1 MEKIPETQPAELQR
15 NEAAAA
21 YTAAYSGSGP
31 ISGELI
37 PAHFKLGA
45 VLVII
50 ALAVPVFLQP
60 NLVSVAKVLMF
71 YFMLSVGSI
80 CLAIFFFQGWI
91 LDKLRLA
98 EDIADMV
105 QDEATVQLTMVNHK
119 LADLNYRF
127 VEKHDVSTTEVL
139 PDFLKNLTPFAM
151 LFLNKEKSMMRWAML
166 GMKFAKSAMDLYKA
180 RENDS
185 GKHGREHRTRE
196 HT

>member
-1 MEKIPETQPAELQR
+1 MEKTPDTQAAEIQR
-15 NEAAAA
+15 SEAAAA
-21 YTAAYSGSGP
+21 YTAAYSGP
-31 ISGELI
+31 ISGDLI
-37 PAHFKLGA
+37 PAQYKVGA
-45 VLVII
+45 ALFVI

-71 YFMLSVGSI
+71 YFMLLVGSL

-105 QDEATVQLTMVNHK
+105 QDEATVQLAMVNHK

-127 VEKHDVSTTEVL
+127 VEKHDASTSEVL

-151 LFLNKEKSMMRWAML
+151 LFLNKEKSMVRWAML

-180 RENDS
+180 RENDN
-185 GKHGREHRTRE
+185 GKPVSRDHRTRE
-196 HT
+196 RT

>member
-1 MEKIPETQPAELQR
+1 MMDKTPETQAADIQR
-15 NEAAAA
+15 SEAAAA
-21 YTAAYSGSGP
+21 YAAAYSGP

-37 PAHFKLGA
+37 PAQYKVGA
-45 VLVII
+45 VLALI
-50 ALAVPVFLQP
+50 ALAVPVFMQP
-60 NLVSVAKVLMF
+60 NLVSAAKVLMF
-71 YFMLSVGSI
+71 YFMLCVGSF
-80 CLAIFFFQGWI
+80 CLAVFFFQGWI
-91 LDKLRLA
+91 LEKLRLA

-127 VEKHDVSTTEVL
+127 VEKHDASTSEML

-185 GKHGREHRTRE
+185 NKHASRSYRTRDI
-196 HT
+196 T